1 MLHVVLCLYGLV
13 TDESLE
19 HIFVTCHY
27 TKQFWA
33 EVRKWVG
40 NLGIEI
46 EPLSDKDI
54 MFGIVSCKRDLFVN
68 NILLIAKKYI
78 YSCRCHKT
86 KPSIVVLNAMIAII
100 M

>member
-1 MLHVVLCLYGLV
+1 MVLCLYGLV

-54 MFGIVSCKRDLFVN
+54 MFGKMSCKRDLFVN
-68 NILLIAKKYI
+68 HILLIAK
-78 YSCRCHKT
+78 T
-86 KPSIVVLNAMIAII
+86 KLFILADVIRPNLTL
-100 M
+100 